1 MEQRKKT
8 WPKIVVI
15 ITGIFLFLV
24 VGLLIGSFWLIGEF
38 RESSMADEK
47 EEEKIIEQ
55 AEQYLQKKYP
65 DMEYEIQHVLYDESE
80 QHGNFDYAAVIL
92 NTKTKESFMV
102 YEDRHTEKIEDD
114 ISIQEATEFIEQVTP
129 KVTSYINEKF
139 GDTQG
144 IAFTPTDDIGGIPT
158 LNVGLNNKKEEINE
172 EINEEMFL
180 SLIDYL
186 QHELNIE
193 HASVNIMYDNDAETW
208 SKEF

>member
-1 MEQRKKT
+1 MNKREKV

-15 ITGIFLFLV
+15 VTGIFLFLV
-24 VGLLIGSFWLIGEF
+24 VGLVVGTFWLIGEF
-38 RESSMADEK
+38 RESSIPDEK

-55 AEQYLQKKYP
+55 AAQYLQTKYP
-65 DMEYEIQHVLYDESE
+65 DMKYEIEYVLYDEGE

-92 NTKTKESFMV
+92 NTETQKSFMV
-102 YEDRHTEKIEDD
+102 YENRYTEKVEDD
-114 ISIQEATEFIEQVTP
+114 ISIQEATEFIEEVTP
-129 KVTSYINEKF
+129 KVKGYINEKF
-139 GDTQG
+139 GETQG
-144 IAFTPTDDIGGIPT
+144 IAFTPSDAIGGIPT
-158 LNVGLNNKKEEINE
+158 LNIGLNNKKE

-208 SKEF
+208 SKDF